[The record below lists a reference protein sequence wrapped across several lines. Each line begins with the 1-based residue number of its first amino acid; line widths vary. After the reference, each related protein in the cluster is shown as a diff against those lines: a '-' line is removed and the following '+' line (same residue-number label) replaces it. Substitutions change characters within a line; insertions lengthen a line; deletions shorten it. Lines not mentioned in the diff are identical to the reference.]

1 MRVLIEINNDL
12 LLFVTTLALALAV
25 VSYITT
31 L

>member
-1 MRVLIEINNDL
+1 MRLLIEINNDL